1 MTNAFFD
8 CVSSSSRLQQPRDS
22 MIDATSRAKNAVDD
36 EKMVN
41 ARRIQIANAILI
53 GNRAVPFH
61 ANAIV
66 TDDA

>member
-1 MTNAFFD
+1 
-8 CVSSSSRLQQPRDS
+8 

-66 TDDA
+66 TDDAWEELYHCPSMAILRRP